1 MHAQIQQKYLRLRTF
16 QRTLFHKC
24 PNLEMVEISS
34 DLVVLRSKISGIDKL
49 VAITDIV
56 VLRKQKIST
65 YLGYV
70 VLETRHNC
78 TDRQNTWDY
87 ENLFE
92 TGVFRATGGL
102 L

>member
-1 MHAQIQQKYLRLRTF
+1 
-16 QRTLFHKC
+16 
-24 PNLEMVEISS
+24 MVEISS
-34 DLVVLRSKISGIDKL
+34 VLVVMRSKISGIDKL
-49 VAITDIV
+49 VAKTDIV

-78 TDRQNTWDY
+78 TDRQNTVELQWLEHLWDY

-92 TGVFRATGGL
+92 TGVFRAIEGL